1 MERLMI
7 HMWNI
12 TWKVVFGHFA
22 VIWRSFGLH
31 FESCGLRRDS
41 SIFNQFQKSS
51 KSKNYFDFWN
61 PNFGFLT
68 ARYHYKQIRPLC
80 LTIINHDEPLL
91 NHISLCERKN
101 SKTLVSNHLN
111 ITLDSIHTWTSYSNI
126 FKWIHGGIQRC
137 YSRVSIVKEHWFQK
151 MNVEKMTSFWPP
163 TFAVHPFRT
172 VHFRVYL

>member
-91 NHISLCERKN
+91 NHISLCERKKLKN
-101 SKTLVSNHLN
+101 SG
-111 ITLDSIHTWTSYSNI
+111 
-126 FKWIHGGIQRC
+126 FKSLK
-137 YSRVSIVKEHWFQK
+137 Y
-151 MNVEKMTSFWPP
+151 
-163 TFAVHPFRT
+163 
-172 VHFRVYL
+172 HFRFNTYLNLLFKYIQVNSRWDSAVLF